1 MDKFDIYNDIATRTG
16 GDIYVGVVGPVRT
29 GKSTFI
35 KRFMEDMVVENIAD
49 FNARIRAIDE
59 LPQSA
64 DGKTIM
70 TTQPKFVPNEA
81 ARVDFRDN
89 LSVNVRLIDCV
100 GYLVDG
106 AIGVSEGGKE
116 RLVRTPWS
124 EREIPFSE
132 AAAIGTERVIREHST
147 VGILVTTD
155 GTVTGLERGA
165 YVEAE
170 ERVARELKAYGK
182 PFAIVLNSREPYGD
196 AAQKL
201 RANLAEKYGVTVIAK
216 DVINMVEADMT
227 EILESVLMEFPV
239 KLIDA
244 VGPAWLQAL
253 KVDSDIIK
261 DLSAT
266 LRNLSDSVV
275 KMSDAEN
282 AVSAFEESE
291 YFVSPKISVI
301 DAATGRIEISLETVP
316 NLFYK
321 VISEECGEPLE
332 DDFKLLS
339 YMKQLK
345 GAKEGYDKIKAAL
358 ESVNETGYGVVMPSM
373 SEMTLEEPVIVKQG
387 GQFGVKLKASA
398 PSLHVMRV
406 EVETEVSPLVATE
419 QQGEELVKSLLE
431 QFEDDGKSIWDTNIF
446 GKSLSA
452 LVNDGMNKKLNAMPE
467 EARLKMRRTLQRII
481 NEGRGGVICILL

>member
-1 MDKFDIYNDIATRTG
+1 MDKFDLYNDIATRTG

-49 FNARIRAIDE
+49 FNARVRAIDE

-81 ARVDFRDN
+81 VRVDFRDN
-89 LSVNVRLIDCV
+89 LSVNMRFIDCV
-100 GYLVDG
+100 GYLADG
-106 AIGVSEGGKE
+106 AMGVSEGGKE

-124 EREIPFSE
+124 DREMPFSE
-132 AAAIGTERVIREHST
+132 AAAIGTEKVIREHST
-147 VGILVTTD
+147 VAVLVTTD
-155 GTVTGLERGA
+155 GTVAGLERGA

-170 ERVARELKAYGK
+170 ERVMRELKALGK
-182 PFAIVLNSREPYGD
+182 PFVTVLNSRDPYGEN
-196 AAQKL
+196 AQKL
-201 RANLAEKYGVTVIAK
+201 CAGLAEKYGVTVLVK
-216 DVINMVEADMT
+216 DVINMNETDMT
-227 EILESVLMEFPV
+227 EILEGILMEFPV

-244 VGPAWLQAL
+244 AGPAWLQAL
-253 KVDSDIIK
+253 NSENDIIK
-261 DLSAT
+261 DLSRAMRG
-266 LRNLSDSVV
+266 LADNVI
-275 KMSDAEN
+275 KMSDAAN
-282 AVSAFEESE
+282 AVGSFSESE
-291 YFVSPKISVI
+291 YFKPPQISEI
-301 DAATGRIEISLETVP
+301 DAASGRIELSLATIP

-332 DDFKLLS
+332 NDFKLLG

-358 ESVNETGYGVVMPSM
+358 DSVAETGYGVVMPSM
-373 SEMTLEEPVIVKQG
+373 GEMTLEEPVIVKQG

-419 QQGEELVKSLLE
+419 QQGEELVRSLLD
-431 QFEDDGKSIWDTNIF
+431 QFEGDGKSIWDTNIF
-446 GKSLSA
+446 GKSLNA
-452 LVNDGMNKKLNAMPE
+452 LVNDGMTKKLNAMPD